1 MSYRPQKRLE
11 IKAHRGLDLALSE
24 PHVSRATYMRNIE
37 NREGFNQ
44 KRHGWEN
51 VLALSSTFLCE
62 EHAIRGFFEIKLN
75 EVADYLVIAGTKV
88 SFISTS
94 NIEYSRL
101 LYTFSEQPAE
111 HTRFLLFTH
120 NECFYLLGG
129 KEILVIT
136 KVKDTDGWKLAFAR
150 EVFNNMEYAKT
161 PHLFMHG
168 LAEGSSKE
176 IQKQMLE
183 HPNLLSN
190 WRTVTFWLKNDDTAP
205 VNAAGECTFKL
216 GELIHTGVDYL
227 GTPPEFKVERL
238 VNGEWESLTT
248 VIFST
253 QGGDGTLLKFKIA
266 GQEYCAGS
274 IDPTTDTF
282 TLRKADFET
291 AGDSDNIRITY
302 CRKASDTDNPISKCS
317 FGVVFGVEGRLNQL
331 FVSGNP
337 DYPNR
342 EWHSAIDDFTY
353 FPDINYKDLG
363 SKQTKITGYQLLAD
377 NALAV
382 FKETSATE
390 PSLFIR
396 TGKFEKLL
404 PDDEF
409 EQAIFS
415 DVTSFIGEG
424 SYAPQGSCFFNG
436 EPIII
441 SRNGVYA
448 IKANHNV
455 ASTERYTVE
464 RGFPIN
470 RALAKEPNLQN
481 AKSIV
486 HNGRLYIAINNKVYV
501 ADSRYAYDE
510 LGNYEWWVWDNMP
523 VESWGVIESE
533 LHFGTPLGNLCKFGE
548 SFEDKPQV
556 SGVFSPSS
564 ATEDFTEF
572 TSSSLGFIENGDKC
586 VLFDT
591 RIYIGKLFES
601 PTSSDLYELTSYSAG
616 DIFLKKNPNYIG
628 DFQMPSLFFTIPDYT
643 PSYYTGGTFY
653 AIENGAILG
662 YTSNWTVHDLPPS
675 QGEGLRVKVHVG
687 PIDENIHPNATLYFK
702 PDIRKNG
709 ILEAYIKLVKDGEN
723 TTYTMFYDKDFNY
736 PMVFGAK
743 DTHIFTLEKPM
754 PVVCEW
760 QSTLLD
766 LGASDHT
773 KVLNYITIDA
783 DTQGTW
789 WGYETR
795 KGGKSLLKADKGL
808 DFDDL
813 DFGNLDFATT
823 FKTNYTKRVCT
834 PPFNFMQLKYKHET
848 NGNCCVRGFTIGY
861 KYISTNIGVN

>member
-51 VLALSSTFLCE
+51 VLPLSRTFLGE

-75 EVADYLVIAGTKV
+75 AVADYLVIAGKKV
-88 SFISTS
+88 SFISAS
-94 NIEYSRL
+94 NSEYSMT
-101 LYTFSEQPAE
+101 LYTFSEEPAE

-120 NECFYLLGG
+120 NEYFYLLGG
-129 KEILVIT
+129 KEILVIRKT
-136 KVKDTDGWKLAFAR
+136 KDTLGWRLDSAR
-150 EVFNNMEYAKT
+150 KAFNNKAYAKT

-183 HPNLLSN
+183 YPNLLSN

-205 VNAAGECTFKL
+205 VNEAGECTFKL
-216 GELIHTGVDYL
+216 GELLDYENAYFL
-227 GTPPEFKVERL
+227 PQEFKVERL
-238 VNGEWESLTT
+238 MNGEWESLTT
-248 VIFST
+248 EKVTEPEIDGEYRIF
-253 QGGDGTLLKFKIA
+253 LKFKID
-266 GQEYCAGS
+266 GYTGYAGS
-274 IDPTTDTF
+274 IDITTDTLK
-282 TLRKADFET
+282 LRKTDFET

-302 CRKASDTDNPISKCS
+302 CRKLRDTDNPISKCS
-317 FGVVFGVEGRLNQL
+317 FGVIFGVEGRLNQL

-342 EWHSAIDDFTY
+342 EWHSAMDDFTY

-455 ASTERYTVE
+455 ASTERYAVE
-464 RGFPIN
+464 RGNPIN

-501 ADSRYAYDE
+501 ADSRYTYDE

-523 VESWGVIESE
+523 VESWGIIENE
-533 LHFGTPLGNLCKFGE
+533 VHFGTPFGNLCKFGE
-548 SFEDKPQV
+548 SFEDKIQV

-564 ATEDFTEF
+564 ATDDFTEF
-572 TSSSLGFIENGDKC
+572 TSSSIDFIKNGDKC

-591 RIYIGKLFES
+591 MIYIGKLFKA
-601 PTSSDLYELTSYSAG
+601 PTSSDLYSVSSSLPYGSIYVV
-616 DIFLKKNPNYIG
+616 KNPNYIG
-628 DFQMPSLFFTIPDYT
+628 DFQLPSVFLTKSDYS
-643 PSYYTGGTFY
+643 SYYTCGTFY
-653 AIENGAILG
+653 VIENGEILRTSTYWSVENAI
-662 YTSNWTVHDLPPS
+662 VFF
-675 QGEGLRVKVHVG
+675 HVE
-687 PIDENIHPNATLYFK
+687 PIYEDINPDATLYFK
-702 PDIRKNG
+702 PDTKKKNG
-709 ILEAYIKLVKDGEN
+709 ILEAYIKLAKDGEN

-743 DTHIFTLEKPM
+743 DTHIFTLEKAT

-808 DFDDL
+808 DFGDV

-861 KYISTNIGVN
+861 KYISTNMGVN

>member
-37 NREGFNQ
+37 NRDGFNQ

-51 VLALSSTFLCE
+51 ILALSHTFLGE

-75 EVADYLVIAGTKV
+75 AVADYLVIAGTKV
-88 SFISTS
+88 SFISAS
-94 NIEYSRL
+94 NPEYSML
-101 LYTFSEQPAE
+101 LHTFSEQPAE

-129 KEILVIT
+129 EEILVIT
-136 KVKDTDGWKLAFAR
+136 KYKDPLGWRLDSATTAFNSMEHVKI
-150 EVFNNMEYAKT
+150 

-205 VNAAGECTFKL
+205 VNEAGECTFKL
-216 GELIHTGVDYL
+216 GESLDLAAASSV
-227 GTPPEFKVERL
+227 KVERL
-238 VNGEWESLTT
+238 VNGEWESLTLEI
-248 VIFST
+248 VITETGEFIR
-253 QGGDGTLLKFKIA
+253 KFKIA
-266 GQEYCAGS
+266 GQTDYAGS
-274 IDPTTDTF
+274 IDIYTGILK
-282 TLRKADFET
+282 LRKTDFET

-302 CRKASDTDNPISKCS
+302 RRKEKDTDNPISKCS

-342 EWHSAIDDFTY
+342 EWHSAMDDFTY

-363 SKQTKITGYQLLAD
+363 SKQTRITGYQLLAD

-382 FKETSATE
+382 FKETSGTE

-415 DVTSFIGEG
+415 DVTSFVGEG

-455 ASTERYTVE
+455 ASTERYAVE
-464 RGFPIN
+464 RGYPIN

-501 ADSRYAYDE
+501 ADSRYTYDE

-523 VESWGVIESE
+523 VESWGIIENE
-533 LHFGTPLGNLCKFGE
+533 VYFGTPFGNLCKFGE

-572 TSSSLGFIENGDKC
+572 TSSSVDFIKNGDKC

-591 RIYIGKLFES
+591 MIYIGKLFKA
-601 PTSSDLYELTSYSAG
+601 PTSSDLYSVDSSNPYGTIYFA
-616 DIFLKKNPNYIG
+616 KNPDYIG
-628 DFQMPSLFFTIPDYT
+628 DFQLPSVFFTKPDFL
-643 PSYYTGGTFY
+643 SHRNGGTFY
-653 AIENGAILG
+653 VIENGEILRINT
-662 YTSNWTVHDLPPS
+662 YWFVENAQVFFN
-675 QGEGLRVKVHVG
+675 GE
-687 PIDENIHPNATLYFK
+687 PIDRDIHPNATLYFK
-702 PDIRKNG
+702 PDPIMHG

-736 PMVFGAK
+736 PMVFGAQP
-743 DTHIFTLEKPM
+743 THIFTLEKAT

-848 NGNCCVRGFTIGY
+848 NENCCVRGFTIGY
-861 KYISTNIGVN
+861 KYISTNMGVN

>member
-11 IKAHRGLDLALSE
+11 IKAHRGLDLAVSE

-51 VLALSSTFLCE
+51 VLALSSTFLGE

-75 EVADYLVIAGTKV
+75 AVADYLVIAGKKV
-88 SFISTS
+88 SFISAS
-94 NIEYSRL
+94 ISQYSML
-101 LYTFSEQPAE
+101 LHTFSEQPAE

-120 NECFYLLGG
+120 NEYFYLLGG

-136 KVKDTDGWKLAFAR
+136 KTKDTLGWRLNIATTA
-150 EVFNNMEYAKT
+150 FNNMEYAKT

-183 HPNLLSN
+183 YPNLLSN

-205 VNAAGECTFKL
+205 TNEAGECTFKL
-216 GELIHTGVDYL
+216 GESLDLENTQ
-227 GTPPEFKVERL
+227 EFKVERL
-238 VNGEWESLTT
+238 MNGEWESL
-248 VIFST
+248 ST
-253 QGGDGTLLKFKIA
+253 EIVTEIDRTFLQFKIA
-266 GQEYCAGS
+266 GQADYIGS
-274 IDPTTDTF
+274 MDITTDTLKLKK
-282 TLRKADFET
+282 TAFET
-291 AGDSDNIRITY
+291 TGDSDNIRITY
-302 CRKASDTDNPISKCS
+302 CRKLSDTDNPISKCS
-317 FGVVFGVEGRLNQL
+317 FGVIFGVEGRLNQL

-342 EWHSAIDDFTY
+342 EWHSAMDDFTY

-455 ASTERYTVE
+455 ASTERYAVE

-501 ADSRYAYDE
+501 ADSRYIYDE

-523 VESWGVIESE
+523 VESWGIIENE
-533 LHFGTPLGNLCKFGE
+533 VHFGTPFGNLCKFGE
-548 SFEDKPQV
+548 SFEDKTQT

-564 ATEDFTEF
+564 ATDDFTEF
-572 TSSSLGFIENGDKC
+572 TSSSIDFIKNGDKC

-591 RIYIGKLFES
+591 MICIGKLFKA
-601 PTSSDLYELTSYSAG
+601 PTSSDLYNVS
-616 DIFLKKNPNYIG
+616 IFYNGNIYVAKNPNYSG
-628 DFQMPSLFFTIPDYT
+628 DFQLPSVFKPKSDFTYLT
-643 PSYYTGGTFY
+643 CGTFY
-653 AIENGAILG
+653 VIENGEILRTSESWGWSVENAI
-662 YTSNWTVHDLPPS
+662 VFF
-675 QGEGLRVKVHVG
+675 HVE
-687 PIDENIHPNATLYFK
+687 PIDEDIHPDATLYFK
-702 PDIRKNG
+702 PDTKKNG

-723 TTYTMFYDKDFNY
+723 TTYTMFYDKDFNH

-743 DTHIFTLEKPM
+743 DTHIFTLEKVT

-861 KYISTNIGVN
+861 KYISTNMGVN

>member
-51 VLALSSTFLCE
+51 VLALSSTFLGE

-75 EVADYLVIAGTKV
+75 AVADYLVIAGRKV
-88 SFISTS
+88 SFISAS
-94 NIEYSRL
+94 ISQYSML
-101 LYTFSEQPAE
+101 LHTFSEEPAE

-136 KVKDTDGWKLAFAR
+136 KTKDTLGWRLNIATTA
-150 EVFNNMEYAKT
+150 FNNMEYAKT

-168 LAEGSSKE
+168 LAEGSSKK

-205 VNAAGECTFKL
+205 TNEAGECTFKL
-216 GELIHTGVDYL
+216 GESLDLENTQ
-227 GTPPEFKVERL
+227 EFKVERL
-238 VNGEWESLTT
+238 MNGEWESL
-248 VIFST
+248 ST
-253 QGGDGTLLKFKIA
+253 EIVTEIDRTFLQFKIA
-266 GQEYCAGS
+266 GQADYIGS
-274 IDPTTDTF
+274 MDITTDTLKLKK
-282 TLRKADFET
+282 TAFET
-291 AGDSDNIRITY
+291 TGDSDNIRITY
-302 CRKASDTDNPISKCS
+302 CRKLSDTDNPISKCS
-317 FGVVFGVEGRLNQL
+317 FGVIFGVEGRLNQL

-342 EWHSAIDDFTY
+342 EWHSAMDDFTY

-455 ASTERYTVE
+455 ASTERYAVE

-501 ADSRYAYDE
+501 ADSRYIYDE

-523 VESWGVIESE
+523 VESWGIIENE
-533 LHFGTPLGNLCKFGE
+533 VHFGTPFGNLCKFGE
-548 SFEDKPQV
+548 SFEDKTQT

-564 ATEDFTEF
+564 ATDDFTEF
-572 TSSSLGFIENGDKC
+572 TSSSIDFIKNGDKC

-591 RIYIGKLFES
+591 MICIGKLFKA
-601 PTSSDLYELTSYSAG
+601 PTSSDLYNVS
-616 DIFLKKNPNYIG
+616 IFYNGNIYVAKNPNYSG
-628 DFQMPSLFFTIPDYT
+628 DFQLPSVFKPKSDFTYLT
-643 PSYYTGGTFY
+643 CGTFY
-653 AIENGAILG
+653 VIENGEILRTSESWGWSVENAI
-662 YTSNWTVHDLPPS
+662 VFF
-675 QGEGLRVKVHVG
+675 HVE
-687 PIDENIHPNATLYFK
+687 PIDEDIHPDATLYFK
-702 PDIRKNG
+702 PDTKKNG

-723 TTYTMFYDKDFNY
+723 TTYTMFYDKDFNH

-743 DTHIFTLEKPM
+743 DTHIFTLEKVT

-861 KYISTNIGVN
+861 KYISTNMGVN

>member
-11 IKAHRGLDLALSE
+11 IKAHRGLDLAVSE

-51 VLALSSTFLCE
+51 VLALSSTFLGE

-75 EVADYLVIAGTKV
+75 AVADYLVIAGKKV
-88 SFISTS
+88 SFISAS
-94 NIEYSRL
+94 ISGYSML
-101 LYTFSEQPAE
+101 LYTFSEEPAE

-120 NECFYLLGG
+120 NEYFYLLGG
-129 KEILVIT
+129 KEILVIRKT
-136 KVKDTDGWKLAFAR
+136 KGTLGWRLNSAR
-150 EVFNNMEYAKT
+150 TAFNNMEYVKT

-190 WRTVTFWLKNDDTAP
+190 WRTVTFWLKDDDTAP
-205 VNAAGECTFKL
+205 TNEAGECTFKL
-216 GELIHTGVDYL
+216 GELLDYVKI
-227 GTPPEFKVERL
+227 EDFKVERL
-238 VNGEWESLTT
+238 MNGEWESLKT
-248 VIFST
+248 VIRTEIGST
-253 QGGDGTLLKFKIA
+253 FLKFKID
-266 GQEYCAGS
+266 GQTDYIGS
-274 IDPTTDTF
+274 MDITTDTLNLKK
-282 TLRKADFET
+282 TAFET
-291 AGDSDNIRITY
+291 TGDSDNIRITY
-302 CRKASDTDNPISKCS
+302 CRKLRDTDNPISKCS
-317 FGVVFGVEGRLNQL
+317 FGVIFGVEGRLNQL

-342 EWHSAIDDFTY
+342 EWHSAMDDFTY

-455 ASTERYTVE
+455 ASTERYAVE

-501 ADSRYAYDE
+501 ADSRYIYDE

-523 VESWGVIESE
+523 VESWGIIENE
-533 LHFGTPLGNLCKFGE
+533 VHFGTLFGNLCKFGE
-548 SFEDKPQV
+548 SFEDKIQV

-564 ATEDFTEF
+564 ATDDFTEF
-572 TSSSLGFIENGDKC
+572 TSSSIKFIENGDKC
-586 VLFDT
+586 ILFDT
-591 RIYIGKLFES
+591 MIYIGKLFKA
-601 PTSSDLYELTSYSAG
+601 PTSSDLYNVSTVPYSGIRVA
-616 DIFLKKNPNYIG
+616 KNPNYSG
-628 DFQMPSLFFTIPDYT
+628 DFQLPSVFKPKHDYIT
-643 PSYYTGGTFY
+643 EVSSGTFY
-653 AIENGAILG
+653 VIENGVILRTKE
-662 YTSNWTVHDLPPS
+662 YWDMYNATVAFYV
-675 QGEGLRVKVHVG
+675 E
-687 PIDENIHPNATLYFK
+687 PIYEDINPDATLYFK
-702 PDIRKNG
+702 PNIKKNG
-709 ILEAYIKLVKDGEN
+709 ILEAYIKLVKGGGYGEI

-743 DTHIFTLEKPM
+743 DTHIFTLEKAT

-808 DFDDL
+808 DFGDV

-861 KYISTNIGVN
+861 KYISTNMGVN

>member
-51 VLALSSTFLCE
+51 VLALSSTFLGE

-75 EVADYLVIAGTKV
+75 AVADYLVIAGKKV
-88 SFISTS
+88 SFISAS
-94 NIEYSRL
+94 ISEYSML
-101 LYTFSEQPAE
+101 LHTFSEQPAE

-120 NECFYLLGG
+120 NEYFYLLGG
-129 KEILVIT
+129 KEILVIRKT
-136 KVKDTDGWKLAFAR
+136 KDTLGWRLNIAR
-150 EVFNNMEYAKT
+150 TAFNNMEYVKT

-190 WRTVTFWLKNDDTAP
+190 WRTVTFWLKDDDTAP
-205 VNAAGECTFKL
+205 TNEAGECTFKL
-216 GELIHTGVDYL
+216 GESLDLENTQ
-227 GTPPEFKVERL
+227 EFKVERL
-238 VNGEWESLTT
+238 MNGEWESLTT
-248 VIFST
+248 EI
-253 QGGDGTLLKFKIA
+253 DGNLLRFLD
-266 GQEYCAGS
+266 GQNYLVGS
-274 IDPTTDTF
+274 MDITTDTLNLKK
-282 TLRKADFET
+282 TEFET
-291 AGDSDNIRITY
+291 TGDSDNIRITY
-302 CRKASDTDNPISKCS
+302 CRELRDTDNPISKCS
-317 FGVVFGVEGRLNQL
+317 FGVIFGVEGRLNQL

-342 EWHSAIDDFTY
+342 EWHSAMDDFTY

-455 ASTERYTVE
+455 ASTERYAVE
-464 RGFPIN
+464 RGNPIN

-501 ADSRYAYDE
+501 ADSRYTYDE

-523 VESWGVIESE
+523 VESWGIIENE
-533 LHFGTPLGNLCKFGE
+533 VHFGTPFGNLCKFGE
-548 SFEDKPQV
+548 SFEDKIQV

-564 ATEDFTEF
+564 ATDDFTEF
-572 TSSSLGFIENGDKC
+572 TSSSLDFIKNGDKC

-591 RIYIGKLFES
+591 MIYIGKLFKWS
-601 PTSSDLYELTSYSAG
+601 PSDLYDVSSFPDGFTFFE
-616 DIFLKKNPNYIG
+616 KNPNYSG
-628 DFQMPSLFFTIPDYT
+628 DFQLPSVFFTDPNDYLAI
-643 PSYYTGGTFY
+643 YTGGTFY
-653 AIENGAILG
+653 VIENGEILG
-662 YTSNWTVHDLPPS
+662 TSLSWSVHS
-675 QGEGLRVKVHVG
+675 AAVRFYVE
-687 PIDENIHPNATLYFK
+687 PIDKYIHPDATLYFK
-702 PDIRKNG
+702 PNIKMNG

-723 TTYTMFYDKDFNY
+723 TTYTMFYDKDFNH

-743 DTHIFTLEKPM
+743 DTHIFTLEKVT

-808 DFDDL
+808 DFGDV

-848 NGNCCVRGFTIGY
+848 NGNCCVRGFTVGY
-861 KYISTNIGVN
+861 KYISTNMGVN

>member
-11 IKAHRGLDLALSE
+11 IKAHRGLDLAVSE

-51 VLALSSTFLCE
+51 VLALSSTFLGE

-75 EVADYLVIAGTKV
+75 AVADYLVIAGKKV
-88 SFISTS
+88 SFISAS
-94 NIEYSRL
+94 ISQYSML
-101 LYTFSEQPAE
+101 LHTFSEQPAE

-120 NECFYLLGG
+120 NEYFYLLGG

-136 KVKDTDGWKLAFAR
+136 KTKEILGWRLNSAR
-150 EVFNNMEYAKT
+150 TAFNNMEYTKT

-183 HPNLLSN
+183 YPNLLSN

-205 VNAAGECTFKL
+205 TNEAGECTFKL
-216 GELIHTGVDYL
+216 GESLDLENTQ
-227 GTPPEFKVERL
+227 EFKVERL
-238 VNGEWESLTT
+238 MNGEWESL
-248 VIFST
+248 ST
-253 QGGDGTLLKFKIA
+253 EIVTEIDRTFLQFKIA
-266 GQEYCAGS
+266 GQADYIGS
-274 IDPTTDTF
+274 MDITTDTLKLKK
-282 TLRKADFET
+282 TAFET
-291 AGDSDNIRITY
+291 TGDSDNIRITY
-302 CRKASDTDNPISKCS
+302 CRKLSDTDNPISKCS
-317 FGVVFGVEGRLNQL
+317 FGVIFGVEGRLNQL

-342 EWHSAIDDFTY
+342 EWHSAMDDFTY

-455 ASTERYTVE
+455 ASTERYAVE

-501 ADSRYAYDE
+501 ADSRYIYDE

-523 VESWGVIESE
+523 VESWGIIENE
-533 LHFGTPLGNLCKFGE
+533 VHFGTPFGNLCKFGE
-548 SFEDKPQV
+548 SFEDKTQT

-564 ATEDFTEF
+564 ATDDFTEF
-572 TSSSLGFIENGDKC
+572 TSSSIDFIKNGDKC

-591 RIYIGKLFES
+591 MICIGKLFKA
-601 PTSSDLYELTSYSAG
+601 PTSSDLYNVS
-616 DIFLKKNPNYIG
+616 IFYNGNIYVAKNPNYSG
-628 DFQMPSLFFTIPDYT
+628 DFQLPSVFKPKSDFTYLT
-643 PSYYTGGTFY
+643 CGTFY
-653 AIENGAILG
+653 VIENGEILRTSESWGWSVENAI
-662 YTSNWTVHDLPPS
+662 VFF
-675 QGEGLRVKVHVG
+675 HVE
-687 PIDENIHPNATLYFK
+687 PIDEDIHPDATLYFK
-702 PDIRKNG
+702 PDTKKNG

-723 TTYTMFYDKDFNY
+723 TTYTMFYDKDFNH

-743 DTHIFTLEKPM
+743 DTHIFTLEKVT

-808 DFDDL
+808 DFGDV

-861 KYISTNIGVN
+861 KYISTNMGVN

>member
-11 IKAHRGLDLALSE
+11 IKAHRGLDLAVSE

-51 VLALSSTFLCE
+51 VLALSSTFLGE

-75 EVADYLVIAGTKV
+75 EVADYLVIAGKKV
-88 SFISTS
+88 SFISAS
-94 NIEYSRL
+94 ISQYSML
-101 LYTFSEQPAE
+101 LHTFSEEPAE

-120 NECFYLLGG
+120 NEYFYLLGG

-136 KVKDTDGWKLAFAR
+136 KTKGIYGWRLNSAR
-150 EVFNNMEYAKT
+150 TAFNNMEYAKT
-161 PHLFMHG
+161 PYLFMHG

-190 WRTVTFWLKNDDTAP
+190 WRTVTFWLKDDDTAP
-205 VNAAGECTFKL
+205 VNEAGECTFKL
-216 GELIHTGVDYL
+216 GELLDYVKIE
-227 GTPPEFKVERL
+227 EFKVERL
-238 VNGEWESLTT
+238 MNGEWESLET
-248 VIFST
+248 VIRTETGST
-253 QGGDGTLLKFKIA
+253 FLKFKIA
-266 GQEYCAGS
+266 GQTDYIGS
-274 IDPTTDTF
+274 MDITTDTLNLKK
-282 TLRKADFET
+282 TAFET
-291 AGDSDNIRITY
+291 TGDSDNIRITY
-302 CRKASDTDNPISKCS
+302 CRKLSDTDNPISKCS
-317 FGVVFGVEGRLNQL
+317 FGVIFGVEGRLNQL

-342 EWHSAIDDFTY
+342 EWHSAMDDFTY

-455 ASTERYTVE
+455 ASTERYAVE
-464 RGFPIN
+464 RGNPIN

-501 ADSRYAYDE
+501 ADSRYTYDE

-523 VESWGVIESE
+523 VESWGIIENE
-533 LHFGTPLGNLCKFGE
+533 VHFGTPFGNLCKFGE
-548 SFEDKPQV
+548 SFEDKIQV

-564 ATEDFTEF
+564 ATDDFTEF
-572 TSSSLGFIENGDKC
+572 TSSSIDFIENGDKC
-586 VLFDT
+586 ILFDT
-591 RIYIGKLFES
+591 MIYIGKLFKA
-601 PTSSDLYELTSYSAG
+601 PTSSDLYNVSTVPYSGIRVA
-616 DIFLKKNPNYIG
+616 KNPNYSG
-628 DFQMPSLFFTIPDYT
+628 DFQLPSVFSPKHDYIT
-643 PSYYTGGTFY
+643 YIACGTFY
-653 AIENGAILG
+653 VIENGEILRTKE
-662 YTSNWTVHDLPPS
+662 YWDMYDDTVHFYV
-675 QGEGLRVKVHVG
+675 E
-687 PIDENIHPNATLYFK
+687 PIYEDINPDATLYFK
-702 PDIRKNG
+702 PNIKENG
-709 ILEAYIKLVKDGEN
+709 ILEAYIKLVKGGGYGEI

-743 DTHIFTLEKPM
+743 DTHIFTLEKVT

-808 DFDDL
+808 DFGDV

-861 KYISTNIGVN
+861 KYISTNMGVN

>member
-11 IKAHRGLDLALSE
+11 IKAHRGLDLAVSE

-51 VLALSSTFLCE
+51 VLALSSTFLGE

-75 EVADYLVIAGTKV
+75 AVADYLVIAGKKV
-88 SFISTS
+88 SFISAS
-94 NIEYSRL
+94 ISQYSML
-101 LYTFSEQPAE
+101 LHTFSEQPAE

-120 NECFYLLGG
+120 NEYFYLLGG

-136 KVKDTDGWKLAFAR
+136 KTKDTLGWRLNIATTA
-150 EVFNNMEYAKT
+150 FNNMEYAKT

-205 VNAAGECTFKL
+205 TNEAGECTFKL
-216 GELIHTGVDYL
+216 GELLDLENIIR
-227 GTPPEFKVERL
+227 FKIERL
-238 VNGEWESLTT
+238 MNGEWESL
-248 VIFST
+248 ST
-253 QGGDGTLLKFKIA
+253 EIVTEIDRTFLQFKIA
-266 GQEYCAGS
+266 GQADYIGS
-274 IDPTTDTF
+274 MDITTDTLKLKK
-282 TLRKADFET
+282 TAFET
-291 AGDSDNIRITY
+291 TGDSDNIRITY
-302 CRKASDTDNPISKCS
+302 CRELRDTDNPISKCS
-317 FGVVFGVEGRLNQL
+317 FGVIFGVEGRLNQL

-342 EWHSAIDDFTY
+342 EWHSAMDDFTY

-455 ASTERYTVE
+455 ASTERYAVE

-501 ADSRYAYDE
+501 ADSRYIYDE

-523 VESWGVIESE
+523 VESWGIIENE
-533 LHFGTPLGNLCKFGE
+533 VHFGTPFGNLCKFGE
-548 SFEDKPQV
+548 SFEDKTQT

-564 ATEDFTEF
+564 ATDDFTEF
-572 TSSSLGFIENGDKC
+572 TSSSIDFIKNGDKC

-591 RIYIGKLFES
+591 MICIGKLFKA
-601 PTSSDLYELTSYSAG
+601 PTSSDLYNVS
-616 DIFLKKNPNYIG
+616 IFYNGNIYVAKNPNYSG
-628 DFQMPSLFFTIPDYT
+628 DFQLPSVFKPKSDFTYLT
-643 PSYYTGGTFY
+643 CGTFY
-653 AIENGAILG
+653 VIENGEILRTSESWGWSVENAI
-662 YTSNWTVHDLPPS
+662 VFF
-675 QGEGLRVKVHVG
+675 HVE
-687 PIDENIHPNATLYFK
+687 PIDEDIHPDATLYFK
-702 PDIRKNG
+702 PDTKKNG

-723 TTYTMFYDKDFNY
+723 TTYTMFYDKDFNH

-743 DTHIFTLEKPM
+743 DTHIFTLEKVT

-861 KYISTNIGVN
+861 KYISTNMGVN

>member
-51 VLALSSTFLCE
+51 VLALSSTFLGE

-75 EVADYLVIAGTKV
+75 EVADYLVIAGKKV
-88 SFISTS
+88 SFISAS
-94 NIEYSRL
+94 ISEYSML
-101 LYTFSEQPAE
+101 LHTFSEQPAE

-120 NECFYLLGG
+120 NEYFYLLGG
-129 KEILVIT
+129 KEILVIRKT
-136 KVKDTDGWKLAFAR
+136 KDTLGWRLNIAITAF
-150 EVFNNMEYAKT
+150 NSMEYAKT
-161 PHLFMHG
+161 PYLFMHG

-190 WRTVTFWLKNDDTAP
+190 WRTVTFWLKDDDTAP
-205 VNAAGECTFKL
+205 VNEAGECTFKL
-216 GELIHTGVDYL
+216 GELLDLENTQ
-227 GTPPEFKVERL
+227 EFKVERL
-238 VNGEWESLTT
+238 MNGEWESLTT
-248 VIFST
+248 EI
-253 QGGDGTLLKFKIA
+253 DGNLLKFKID
-266 GQEYCAGS
+266 GQADYAGS
-274 IDPTTDTF
+274 MDITTDTLN
-282 TLRKADFET
+282 LRKTDFET
-291 AGDSDNIRITY
+291 TGDSDNIRITY
-302 CRKASDTDNPISKCS
+302 CRELRDTDNPISKCS
-317 FGVVFGVEGRLNQL
+317 FGVIFGVEGRLNQL

-342 EWHSAIDDFTY
+342 EWHSAMDDFTY

-455 ASTERYTVE
+455 ASTERYAVE
-464 RGFPIN
+464 RGNPIN

-501 ADSRYAYDE
+501 ADSRYTYDE

-523 VESWGVIESE
+523 VESWGIIENE
-533 LHFGTPLGNLCKFGE
+533 VHFGTPFGNLCKFSE
-548 SFEDKPQV
+548 SFEDKIQV

-564 ATEDFTEF
+564 ATDDFTEF
-572 TSSSLGFIENGDKC
+572 TSSSLDFIKNGDKC
-586 VLFDT
+586 VLLDT
-591 RIYIGKLFES
+591 MIYIGKLFKWS
-601 PTSSDLYELTSYSAG
+601 PSDLYYVSGFPDGFIAFE
-616 DIFLKKNPNYIG
+616 KNPNYSG
-628 DFQMPSLFFTIPDYT
+628 DFQLPSVFFTDPNYYAI
-643 PSYYTGGTFY
+643 YTGGTFY
-653 AIENGAILG
+653 VIENGEILG
-662 YTSNWTVHDLPPS
+662 TSKSWTVHSANVRL
-675 QGEGLRVKVHVG
+675 QVE
-687 PIDENIHPNATLYFK
+687 PIDQYIHPDATLYFK
-702 PDIRKNG
+702 PNIKENG

-723 TTYTMFYDKDFNY
+723 TTYTMFYDKDFKY

-743 DTHIFTLEKPM
+743 DTHIFTLEKVT

-808 DFDDL
+808 DFGDV

-848 NGNCCVRGFTIGY
+848 NGNCCVRGFTVGY
-861 KYISTNIGVN
+861 KYISTNMGVN

>member
-37 NREGFNQ
+37 NRDGFNQ

-51 VLALSSTFLCE
+51 VLALSSTFLGE

-75 EVADYLVIAGTKV
+75 AVADYLVIAGRKV
-88 SFISTS
+88 RFISAS
-94 NIEYSRL
+94 NVVYSRL
-101 LYTFSEQPAE
+101 LYTFSEEPAE

-136 KVKDTDGWKLAFAR
+136 KTKYTHWFLNSAR
-150 EVFNNMEYAKT
+150 KAFNNMEYAKT

-190 WRTVTFWLKNDDTAP
+190 WRTVTFWLKKDDTAP
-205 VNAAGECTFKL
+205 VNEAGECTFKL
-216 GELIHTGVDYL
+216 GELLDFEN
-227 GTPPEFKVERL
+227 TPNFKVERL
-238 VNGEWESLTT
+238 MNGEWESL
-248 VIFST
+248 ST
-253 QGGDGTLLKFKIA
+253 EKVSKIDGTFLQFKID
-266 GQEYCAGS
+266 GQEDYAGS
-274 IDPTTDTF
+274 INITTDTLN
-282 TLRKADFET
+282 LRKADFET
-291 AGDSDNIRITY
+291 TGDSDNIRITY
-302 CRKASDTDNPISKCS
+302 CRKARDTDNPISKCS
-317 FGVVFGVEGRLNQL
+317 FGVIFGVEGRLNQL

-342 EWHSAIDDFTY
+342 EWHSAMDDFTY

-455 ASTERYTVE
+455 ASTERYAVE
-464 RGFPIN
+464 RGLPIN

-501 ADSRYAYDE
+501 ADSRYIYDE

-523 VESWGVIESE
+523 VESWGIIENE
-533 LHFGTPLGNLCKFGE
+533 VHFGTPFGNLCKFGE
-548 SFEDKPQV
+548 SFEDKIQV

-564 ATEDFTEF
+564 TTEDFTEF
-572 TSSSLGFIENGDKC
+572 TSSSIGFIENGDKC
-586 VLFDT
+586 ILFDT
-591 RIYIGKLFES
+591 MIYIGKLFKA
-601 PTSSDLYELTSYSAG
+601 PTSSDLYNVSTVPYSGIRVA
-616 DIFLKKNPNYIG
+616 KNPNYSG
-628 DFQMPSLFFTIPDYT
+628 DFQLPSVFNPNNKIANIAC
-643 PSYYTGGTFY
+643 GTFY
-653 AIENGAILG
+653 VIENGEILRTKE
-662 YTSNWTVHDLPPS
+662 YWDMYDAAVRFYV
-675 QGEGLRVKVHVG
+675 E
-687 PIDENIHPNATLYFK
+687 PIYEDINPDATLYFK
-702 PDIRKNG
+702 PNIKENG
-709 ILEAYIKLVKDGEN
+709 ILEAYIKLVKGGGYGEI

-743 DTHIFTLEKPM
+743 DTHIFTLEKVT

-808 DFDDL
+808 DFGDV

-848 NGNCCVRGFTIGY
+848 NGNCCVRGFTVGY
-861 KYISTNIGVN
+861 KYISTNMGVN

>member
-1 MSYRPQKRLE
+1 VSYRPQKRLE
-11 IKAHRGLDLALSE
+11 IKAHRGLDLAVSE

-51 VLALSSTFLCE
+51 VLALSSTFLGE

-75 EVADYLVIAGTKV
+75 AVADYLVIAGKKV
-88 SFISTS
+88 SFISAS
-94 NIEYSRL
+94 ISQYSML
-101 LYTFSEQPAE
+101 LHTFSEEPAE

-120 NECFYLLGG
+120 NEYFYLLGG

-136 KVKDTDGWKLAFAR
+136 KTKDTLGWRLNIATTA
-150 EVFNNMEYAKT
+150 FNNMEYAKT

-183 HPNLLSN
+183 YPNLLSN

-205 VNAAGECTFKL
+205 TNEAGECTFKL
-216 GELIHTGVDYL
+216 GELLDLENIL
-227 GTPPEFKVERL
+227 RFKIERL
-238 VNGEWESLTT
+238 INGEWESL
-248 VIFST
+248 ST
-253 QGGDGTLLKFKIA
+253 EIVTEIDRTFLQFKIA
-266 GQEYCAGS
+266 GQADYAGS
-274 IDPTTDTF
+274 MDITTDTLNLKK
-282 TLRKADFET
+282 TAFET
-291 AGDSDNIRITY
+291 TGDSDNIRITY
-302 CRKASDTDNPISKCS
+302 CRKLSDTDNPISKCS
-317 FGVVFGVEGRLNQL
+317 FGVIFGVEGRLNQL

-342 EWHSAIDDFTY
+342 EWHSAMDDFTY

-455 ASTERYTVE
+455 ASTERYAVE

-501 ADSRYAYDE
+501 ADSRYIYDE

-523 VESWGVIESE
+523 VESWGIIENE
-533 LHFGTPLGNLCKFGE
+533 VHFGTPFGNLCKFGE
-548 SFEDKPQV
+548 SFEDKTQT

-564 ATEDFTEF
+564 ATDDFTEF
-572 TSSSLGFIENGDKC
+572 TSSSIDFIKNGDKC

-591 RIYIGKLFES
+591 MICIGKLFKA
-601 PTSSDLYELTSYSAG
+601 PTSSDLYNVS
-616 DIFLKKNPNYIG
+616 IFYNGNIYVAKNPNYSG
-628 DFQMPSLFFTIPDYT
+628 DFQLPSVFKPKSDFTYLT
-643 PSYYTGGTFY
+643 CGTFY
-653 AIENGAILG
+653 VIENGEILRTSESWGWSVENAI
-662 YTSNWTVHDLPPS
+662 VFF
-675 QGEGLRVKVHVG
+675 HVE
-687 PIDENIHPNATLYFK
+687 PIDEDIHPDATLYFK
-702 PDIRKNG
+702 PDTKKNG

-723 TTYTMFYDKDFNY
+723 TTYTMFYDKDFNH

-743 DTHIFTLEKPM
+743 DTHIFTLEKVT

-861 KYISTNIGVN
+861 KYISTNMGVN